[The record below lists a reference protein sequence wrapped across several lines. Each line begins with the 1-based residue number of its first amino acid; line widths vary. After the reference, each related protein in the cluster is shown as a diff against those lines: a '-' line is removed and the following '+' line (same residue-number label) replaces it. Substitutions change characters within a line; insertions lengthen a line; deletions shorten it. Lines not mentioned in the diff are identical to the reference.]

1 MLISNQV
8 YQKGDCKQMNLL
20 SYRDKLYYMSTSNGS
35 MQDLITRINLNGLSG
50 TTNQNIAIVV
60 KPIELP
66 PYVPYGYKG
75 STTSL

>member
-1 MLISNQV
+1 
-8 YQKGDCKQMNLL
+8 MNLL
-20 SYRDKLYYMSTSNGS
+20 NYRDELYYMSTSNGS

-60 KPIELP
+60 KPMELS

>member
-1 MLISNQV
+1 
-8 YQKGDCKQMNLL
+8 MNRL
-20 SYRDKLYYMSTSNGS
+20 SYRDKLYQMSTSNGS

-60 KPIELP
+60 KLIELP